1 MAAHRKK
8 NQIDFFNDLL
18 KFYVEAQQHNYEE
31 TIADLLEKQNA
42 LCDAIRIYQKRLGR
56 VYDSPADQTSQI
68 IFKCWLKVM
77 LCCCRLTW
85 AMMDDFILWHDIRS
99 FSPIKEY

>member
-1 MAAHRKK
+1 MRLFTNISKNLRRRKKRYDTINVKRDTFITFKSLAAHRKK

-56 VYDSPADQTSQI
+56 VYDSPADQTPKSSSN
-68 IFKCWLKVM
+68 V
-77 LCCCRLTW
+77 
-85 AMMDDFILWHDIRS
+85 D
-99 FSPIKEY
+99 